1 MPQRSYHHK
10 VIPAVVGGVGP
21 HIQLSMEL
29 VIVLTVSQQAPH
41 LSVHTGAYPHS
52 TLMTTKQPP
61 SPPCYHTVMRV
72 GMCALSGILLR
83 VILRIL
89 RKSL

>member
-1 MPQRSYHHK
+1 MPQQSYHHK

-29 VIVLTVSQQAPH
+29 VIVLTVGQQDPH
-41 LSVHTGAYPHS
+41 LSAHTGAYPHS
-52 TLMTTKQPP
+52 PLLSTKQPP
-61 SPPCYHTVMRV
+61 SPPCYHTMMKV

-83 VILRIL
+83 VNLRIL
-89 RKSL
+89 R